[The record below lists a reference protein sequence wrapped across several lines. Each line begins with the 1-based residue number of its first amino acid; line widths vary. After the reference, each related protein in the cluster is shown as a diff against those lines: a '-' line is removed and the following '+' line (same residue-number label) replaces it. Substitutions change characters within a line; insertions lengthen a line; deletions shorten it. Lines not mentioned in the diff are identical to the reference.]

1 MLARSPFTEVEIA
14 GIGTY
19 RLPNVWRLRRIK
31 RLRGDARHIARLA
44 LGSVMA
50 FARTTGTDLTR
61 RPTDAIKIDIERD
74 RPRIY
79 RFRNEATTLMGW
91 VQAQSCR

>member
-1 MLARSPFTEVEIA
+1 MLARCPFTEVEIA

-50 FARTTGTDLTR
+50 FARTTGTDINA
-61 RPTDAIKIDIERD
+61 P
-74 RPRIY
+74 P
-79 RFRNEATTLMGW
+79 N
-91 VQAQSCR
+91 